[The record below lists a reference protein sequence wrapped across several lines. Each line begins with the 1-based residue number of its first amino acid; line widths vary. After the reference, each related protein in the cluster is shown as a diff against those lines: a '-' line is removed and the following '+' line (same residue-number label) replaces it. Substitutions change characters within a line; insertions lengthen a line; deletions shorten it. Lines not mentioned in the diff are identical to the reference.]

1 MAGASAQEYP
11 DPAKQI
17 RMVVAFVP
25 GGGTDLVGRLAAKA
39 IGDVTGA
46 NVIVENRAGAGG
58 TIGTAAVAKAAP
70 DGYTLITGGTG
81 AHAINPALYA
91 NIPYDPIKDF
101 EPVSL
106 VATSPYLMLVPKDFP
121 ARTVK
126 EFIDYAKARPGQLA
140 LASSGSGGMPHL
152 TGEMFQLMT
161 GTKLNHV
168 PYKGTGAV
176 FIDLIAG
183 RVQVTFSDIAAAY
196 PHVASGNLRVLGIT
210 SPQRSKAY
218 PDIPT
223 VAEAGVPGFDSV
235 GWFGVFSPGGTPA
248 VINRRLSQAIATYVK
263 QPAVQDQL
271 NKLGVEPTASTPE
284 AFRTVLRRDLD
295 RWAKVVKDSGSKV
308 D

>member
-1 MAGASAQEYP
+1 
-11 DPAKQI
+11 
-17 RMVVAFVP
+17 
-25 GGGTDLVGRLAAKA
+25 
-39 IGDVTGA
+39 
-46 NVIVENRAGAGG
+46 
-58 TIGTAAVAKAAP
+58 
-70 DGYTLITGGTG
+70 
-81 AHAINPALYA
+81 
-91 NIPYDPIKDF
+91 
-101 EPVSL
+101 VSL

-295 RWAKVVKDSGSKV
+295 RWAKVVKDSGAKV

>member
-1 MAGASAQEYP
+1 
-11 DPAKQI
+11 
-17 RMVVAFVP
+17 
-25 GGGTDLVGRLAAKA
+25 
-39 IGDVTGA
+39 
-46 NVIVENRAGAGG
+46 
-58 TIGTAAVAKAAP
+58 
-70 DGYTLITGGTG
+70 
-81 AHAINPALYA
+81 
-91 NIPYDPIKDF
+91 
-101 EPVSL
+101 
-106 VATSPYLMLVPKDFP
+106 
-121 ARTVK
+121 
-126 EFIDYAKARPGQLA
+126 
-140 LASSGSGGMPHL
+140 MPHL

-295 RWAKVVKDSGSKV
+295 RWAKVVKDSGAKV